1 MKIYKLGR
9 ALFGGY
15 FIYSGINHFMKKNE
29 LAQYAGAKQVP
40 KPDAAVIATG
50 VALLAGGSSLALG
63 LKPKWGAASLI
74 GFLATVSPTM
84 HNFWKDEDPA
94 QRQKNM
100 IDFTKNMAL
109 LSGALA
115 LADAKASNARR
126 CACILFVILSQV
138 PTT

>member
-9 ALFGGY
+9 ALFGAY
-15 FIYSGINHFMKKNE
+15 FIYSGINHFKKKNE

-74 GFLATVSPTM
+74 GFLATVSPMM
-84 HNFWKDEDPA
+84 HNFWKEEDPA
-94 QRQKNM
+94 TRQNNM
-100 IDFTKNMAL
+100 IHFTKNMAL

-115 LADAKASNARR
+115 LADAKGK
-126 CACILFVILSQV
+126 
-138 PTT
+138 

>member
-29 LAQYAGAKQVP
+29 LAQYAGAKRVP

-74 GFLATVSPTM
+74 GFLATVSPMM
-84 HNFWKDEDPA
+84 HNFWKDEDPT

-115 LADAKASNARR
+115 LARRQRQINAT
-126 CACILFVILSQV
+126 SGGHG
-138 PTT
+138 PWG